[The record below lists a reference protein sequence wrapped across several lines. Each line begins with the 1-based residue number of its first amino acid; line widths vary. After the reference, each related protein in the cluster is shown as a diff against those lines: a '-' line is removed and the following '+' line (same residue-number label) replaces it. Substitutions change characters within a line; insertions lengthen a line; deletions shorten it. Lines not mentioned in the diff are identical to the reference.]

1 MEMSTLKKLI
11 ICDMSGIAS
20 TRGVNNEKLLNCL
33 DSLNNFDCSFCTGK
47 GYSGGYETLKS
58 VDLKVPFIC
67 ENGSVLVSKEG
78 KIIYNDK
85 MDPKKI
91 SDLIRII
98 ANKYPFE
105 FLAYV
110 DLKTHK
116 YKFLKGTK
124 KLTEDLS
131 QPWFYSEE
139 IYDDVDSFLNNI
151 DLNNVCRITTRGL
164 DCDVNSN
171 IFKDFHVVV
180 SENEFH
186 SICNKGT
193 NKGFGVEKLAK
204 YCNLK
209 LSDIV
214 IIGNDM
220 NDIDMFKLNCG
231 LKIATGTVKPPE
243 ELLKL
248 SSVYVPLN
256 ELPDYL
262 YKIDKE
268 SF

>member
-1 MEMSTLKKLI
+1 M
-11 ICDMSGIAS
+11 
-20 TRGVNNEKLLNCL
+20 
-33 DSLNNFDCSFCTGK
+33 
-47 GYSGGYETLKS
+47 
-58 VDLKVPFIC
+58 
-67 ENGSVLVSKEG
+67 
-78 KIIYNDK
+78 
-85 MDPKKI
+85 
-91 SDLIRII
+91 
-98 ANKYPFE
+98 
-105 FLAYV
+105 
-110 DLKTHK
+110 
-116 YKFLKGTK
+116 
-124 KLTEDLS
+124 
-131 QPWFYSEE
+131 
-139 IYDDVDSFLNNI
+139 
-151 DLNNVCRITTRGL
+151 
-164 DCDVNSN
+164 
-171 IFKDFHVVV
+171 V

-262 YKIDKE
+262 YKIDKDG
-268 SF
+268 F